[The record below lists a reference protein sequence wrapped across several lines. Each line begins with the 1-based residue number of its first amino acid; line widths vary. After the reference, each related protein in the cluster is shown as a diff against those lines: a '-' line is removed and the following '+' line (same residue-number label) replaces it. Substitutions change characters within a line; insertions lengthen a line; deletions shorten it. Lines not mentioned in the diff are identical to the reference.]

1 MFSNQMNFVDTDT
14 GIYKQHIECAWKKRK
29 K

>member
-1 MFSNQMNFVDTDT
+1 MISYQMNFVNTDT